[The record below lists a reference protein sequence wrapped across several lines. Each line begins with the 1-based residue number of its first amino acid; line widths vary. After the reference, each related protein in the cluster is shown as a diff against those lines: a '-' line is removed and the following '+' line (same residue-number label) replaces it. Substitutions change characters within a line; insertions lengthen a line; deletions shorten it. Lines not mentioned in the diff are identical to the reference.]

1 LPVAAAQVMAAVAQV
16 ESSVAHRLMFQD
28 QCRFQ
33 LVRVVLVLEF
43 IKFDKLITDKQ
54 ASLIQSLHQA
64 VVVAPSIKG
73 RHSEHLEVQ
82 AVVHLLTIQTL
93 LTNRRELLA
102 KDLVVEC
109 RVRAVMEDP
118 AVAVALVALAKTAGQ
133 RHRQTM
139 DVRGPTRGKIQHVVV
154 TVAMEFS
161 HQFLVQPSGT
171 AAAVAAV

>member
-1 LPVAAAQVMAAVAQV
+1 LPAAVAQVTAAVAQV

-82 AVVHLLTIQTL
+82 AVVHLPTIRIL
-93 LTNRRELLA
+93 RINRRELPV
-102 KDLVVEC
+102 KDLVAEC

-133 RHRQTM
+133 RHRRTM

-161 HQFLVQPSGT
+161 HQFLVQLSGM

>member
-1 LPVAAAQVMAAVAQV
+1 LPVAVAQVMAAVAQV
-16 ESSVAHRLMFQD
+16 ESSVVHRLTFQD

-54 ASLIQSLHQA
+54 ASLIQSLRQA

-73 RHSEHLEVQ
+73 RHLEHLVVQ
-82 AVVHLLTIQTL
+82 AVVLLPTIRIL
-93 LTNRRELLA
+93 RINRRELPA

-109 RVRAVMEDP
+109 RVRAVTEDP

-133 RHRQTM
+133 RHRRTM
-139 DVRGPTRGKIQHVVV
+139 DVRAPTRGKIQHVVV
-154 TVAMEFS
+154 TAAMEFS

-171 AAAVAAV
+171 VVAAAVV

>member
-1 LPVAAAQVMAAVAQV
+1 VVAVQVMVAVAQV
-16 ESSVAHRLMFQD
+16 ESSVVHRLTLQD

-33 LVRVVLVLEF
+33 LVRVALVLEF

-82 AVVHLLTIQTL
+82 AVVHLLTIQTP
-93 LTNRRELLA
+93 LTNRRELPV
-102 KDLVVEC
+102 KDLVAEF
-109 RVRAVMEDP
+109 RVQAVMEDP
-118 AVAVALVALAKTAGQ
+118 AAVVARVALAKTVGQ
-133 RHRQTM
+133 QHRLTM
-139 DVRGPTRGKIQHVVV
+139 DVRAPTRGKIQHVVV
-154 TVAMEFS
+154 TAAMESS